1 MPSIFDP
8 ASRSKGLKI
17 AFILISLH
25 ASLLIATPVLAVDE
39 VDSAVKSVRSLWS
52 LWSLIVI
59 ILCVARRKKE
69 IGGWLLYYYVQLY
82 SGAIFSIILLM
93 FSSQN
98 YLPAT
103 WGGATGLYFLFLLST
118 IPNIMILFI
127 ELIYAERLR
136 KSRNFVHIR
145 PLRIVLWF
153 HLGFAVLGLLID
165 LMAFQDNVPLAV
177 IGLIFPTIWLPYFYY
192 SKRVNKVFRTHDWIA
207 KQSPAAKA

>member
-1 MPSIFDP
+1 MPNIFDP
-8 ASRSKGLKI
+8 DSRSKGLKI

-25 ASLLIATPVLAVDE
+25 ASLFIATPVLAVDE
-39 VDSAVKSVRSLWS
+39 LDSAVKSVRSLWS
-52 LWSLIVI
+52 LWNIIVI

-103 WGGATGLYFLFLLST
+103 WGGATGLYLLFLLST

-136 KSRNFVHIR
+136 KSRNFTRIR
-145 PLRIVLWF
+145 PVRIVLWF

-165 LMAFQDNVPLAV
+165 LMAFRDNIPLAV

-192 SKRVNKVFRTHDWIA
+192 SKRVKKVFRTHDWIA